1 MTDLTDKVAVITGA
15 SYGIGR
21 AISIG
26 LAGKGCRTILVARGR
41 ENLIKTKELIDER
54 DGFAACFAADIGNA
68 GDVENLRD
76 YLMANFHGVDFLI
89 NNASGWISGPL
100 LESGDAALEELF
112 RTTVYGTALVTKKLL
127 PLMIERGGNIVF
139 IGSTAGTMH
148 RYSLHTAYVAA
159 KNAVAGFSR
168 CLRNEVSGFNVRVT
182 TIHLGQVYET
192 YPYDSEEIDTES
204 AESRLS
210 VHDVV
215 DAVMFVVSRGESASV
230 DEIVMTPV
238 KKEY

>member
-1 MTDLTDKVAVITGA
+1 VTDLTDRVAVITGA

-26 LAGKGCRTILVARGR
+26 LAGKGCRTILVARSI
-41 ENLIKTKELIDER
+41 ENLTKTKELIDER
-54 DGFAACFAADIGNA
+54 DGCAACFAADIGVA
-68 GDVENLRD
+68 GDVESLKE

-89 NNASGWISGPL
+89 NNASAWISGPL
-100 LESGDAALEELF
+100 LKSGDRALEELF

-127 PLMIERGGNIVF
+127 PLMIEKGGNIIF

-159 KNAVAGFSR
+159 KSAVAGFSR
-168 CLRNEVSGFNVRVT
+168 CLRNEVSSFNVRVT
-182 TIHLGQVYET
+182 TIHLGQVYES
-192 YPYDSEEIDTES
+192 YPYDSEEIDAKS
-204 AESRLS
+204 AENRLS
-210 VHDVV
+210 VHDIV
-215 DAVMFVVSRGESASV
+215 DAVVFVVSRRESASV
-230 DEIVMTPV
+230 DEIVMTPA